1 MSRARRKPSVIQ
13 RILLVDDHPMIRA
26 CLSQLIA
33 AEQDLTVCGEAESAP
48 QALELALRTRPDLV
62 ILDLALKDSH
72 GLDLIRDLRE
82 RVPAAA
88 ILVVSMHDA
97 HLHAERAL
105 RAGASGYIEKQE
117 ATRDIMHAIRTVLEG
132 GIYLSHP
139 MIRHLA
145 ESLTAKSRPSP
156 ALPVELLT
164 DRELQV
170 FELLGRGQST
180 RDIARRLRL
189 DIRTIETY
197 RARIKEKLDLK
208 SGFELLQQAIRWV
221 EAGQVTPDE
230 S

>member
-1 MSRARRKPSVIQ
+1 MARARRKPSVIQ

-97 HLHAERAL
+97 HLHASGRCAQERVVTL
-105 RAGASGYIEKQE
+105 RNKRPRGTLCTPSARCWRAASI
-117 ATRDIMHAIRTVLEG
+117 
-132 GIYLSHP
+132 
-139 MIRHLA
+139 
-145 ESLTAKSRPSP
+145 
-156 ALPVELLT
+156 
-164 DRELQV
+164 
-170 FELLGRGQST
+170 
-180 RDIARRLRL
+180 
-189 DIRTIETY
+189 
-197 RARIKEKLDLK
+197 
-208 SGFELLQQAIRWV
+208 
-221 EAGQVTPDE
+221 
-230 S
+230 

>member
-1 MSRARRKPSVIQ
+1 MSRARRKPPVIR

-33 AEQDLTVCGEAESAP
+33 MEKDLTVCGEAESAP

-62 ILDLALKDSH
+62 ILDLTLKDSH

-82 RVPAAA
+82 RVPGAV

-97 HLHAERAL
+97 QLHGERAL

-117 ATRDIMHAIRTVLEG
+117 ATRDMMRAIRTVLEG
-132 GIYLSHP
+132 GTYLSQP

-145 ESLTAKSRPSP
+145 GNLAAKSRTSP
-156 ALPVELLT
+156 ALPVEWLT

-170 FELLGRGQST
+170 FEMLGRGQST
-180 RDIARRLRL
+180 RDIARHLHL

-197 RARIKEKLDLK
+197 RGRIKEKLELK
-208 SGFELLQQAIRWV
+208 NGFELLQQAIRWV
-221 EAGQVTPDE
+221 EAGRGPASE
-230 S
+230 L